1 MKVLITG
8 ASGFIGSHVARLL
21 VTEGCEVHAVIRE
34 SSNLW
39 RIQDILESLHLLRCD
54 LLAVEEVNAYLE
66 KIKPELCI
74 HLAWYA
80 IPGKYLNAK
89 ENLDSLNASLNLA
102 SQLAE
107 VGCKRFVGV
116 GTCFEY
122 DFSFGYFSESS
133 PTKPLTLYAANKLA
147 LCTILEQFAKTTE
160 MEIVWVRPF
169 YQYGPME
176 DERRL
181 VPAVILSLLRN
192 EVVKTTKGE
201 QIRDFLHIEDVA
213 SAIWAVSRSN
223 LSGVVNIGSGNPVTV
238 RDIVSQIGNIL
249 GKSDLIQL
257 GALPYRPNDAMFIC
271 ANNSLLRECTD
282 WKPKYDL
289 YSGLKDTISWYQEY
303 QTKRGN

>member
-8 ASGFIGSHVARLL
+8 ASGFVGSYVARLL
-21 VTEGCEVHAVIRE
+21 VVEGCEVHALLRE
-34 SSNLW
+34 SSNRW
-39 RIQDILESLHLLRCD
+39 RIQDILPSLHLWQSD
-54 LLAVEEVNAYLE
+54 LVAFETLNAYLQ

-80 IPGKYLNAK
+80 VPGKYLNSK
-89 ENLDSLNASLNLA
+89 ENLNSLQASLNLL

-122 DFSFGYFSESS
+122 DLSLGYLSESS
-133 PTKPLTLYAANKLA
+133 LTKPITLYAATKVA
-147 LCTILEQFAKTTE
+147 LSTILQQFAQIAE
-160 MEIVWVRPF
+160 MEIAWVRLF

-181 VPAVILSLLRN
+181 IPAIISSLLRD

-213 SAIWAVSRSN
+213 SAIWAVANSN
-223 LSGVVNIGSGNPVTV
+223 LSGVVNVGSAQPVTV
-238 RDIVSQIGNIL
+238 GKIALELGNIL
-249 GKSDLIQL
+249 GKPDLIHL
-257 GALPYRPNDAMFIC
+257 GALPYRSNDPMFIC
-271 ANNSLLRECTD
+271 ANNHLLKEKTN
-282 WKPKYDL
+282 WQVKYDL
-289 YSGLKDTISWYQEY
+289 RCGLRNTINWYE
-303 QTKRGN
+303 KHLDIKK